1 MEFFSFVFPL
11 GTDISL
17 WRAVEAASAF
27 AFAAAI
33 ATSKKLFSKMF
44 KNEKEETT
52 KQSKTLSSI
61 QKVKSGSRAQDGGD
75 GNSNLIV
82 LFSGNPS

>member
-33 ATSKKLFSKMF
+33 ATSKKLFSNIFKN

-52 KQSKTLSSI
+52 KQSKTLSSV
-61 QKVKSGSRAQDGGD
+61 QKVKSGSRAEDGGD
-75 GNSNLIV
+75 RI
-82 LFSGNPS
+82 PI